1 MLIARILNLRD
12 NLIGDPGIKAGER
25 LWVSICVQNWLH
37 KLGVKSNIFSCF
49 FFEFAGDLM
58 LLEKQ

>member
-1 MLIARILNLRD
+1 MRIARILNLRD
-12 NLIGDPGIKAGER
+12 NLIGDPGIKAGYGSR
-25 LWVSICVQNWLH
+25 FVSKTGCINWAS
-37 KLGVKSNIFSCF
+37 KATSSVV